1 MPFETEYPPSDALIM
16 LTVMRCAADGDTTM
30 EPVLDRVLSDLRR
43 SGPGAPALKDKDALD
58 ELRRRLYWTRE
69 HLAAAGVIEITNGD
83 RMRLTERGVS
93 VLAQCPDGV
102 DDSVL
107 MQFPEFRT
115 YIAGL
120 QRQRIIA
127 ARRVLGGDPAS
138 ETQEGF
144 VAFLEGRRAG
154 ENPYEAD
161 THMHEAW
168 DEGYW
173 EGAADARVRRE
184 T

>member
-16 LTVMRCAADGDTTM
+16 LTVLRCAASGDTDM
-30 EPVLDRVLSDLRR
+30 PSVLDRVLSDLKR
-43 SGPGAPALKDKDALD
+43 SEPDAPALQDEEALN
-58 ELRRRLYWTRE
+58 ELRRRLQWTRE
-69 HLAAAGVIEITNGD
+69 HLTAAGVIETTEGD
-83 RMRLTERGVS
+83 RMHLTDRGAS
-93 VLAQCPDGV
+93 VLEQCPDGV

-115 YIAGL
+115 YVAGL

-127 ARRVLGGDPAS
+127 ARRALGGDPAT

-154 ENPYEAD
+154 DNPYEAD

-173 EGAADARVRRE
+173 EGASEARLRPKV
-184 T
+184 